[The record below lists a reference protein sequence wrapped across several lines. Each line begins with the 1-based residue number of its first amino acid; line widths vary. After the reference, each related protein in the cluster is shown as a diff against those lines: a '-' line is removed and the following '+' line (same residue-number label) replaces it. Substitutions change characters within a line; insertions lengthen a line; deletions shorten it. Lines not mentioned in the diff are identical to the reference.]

1 MNPPI
6 SPDLLPFAKGN
17 TAICYDPALIA
28 LCTSQLSSN
37 LSIHWW
43 RSFPS
48 SVAHFFCPY
57 LFYSHS
63 SSEYCL
69 FYYNIWRHMPPWS
82 IPIILNLLIMEQPKH
97 SQLSGYYL
105 NTLWL
110 ITHLYWPSLC
120 SEDTVCFFLPN
131 QLSILK
137 SHFLPWHSLCFIHT
151 SFYVFQALYVPSR
164 FTVWFYFSCFLYL
177 YRSFLFFKLS
187 TILFFSSLNF
197 FSFILLNIFF
207 IVFKLFYRILH
218 VLTFQM

>member
-43 RSFPS
+43 RSFLS

-120 SEDTVCFFLPN
+120 SEDTV
-131 QLSILK
+131 
-137 SHFLPWHSLCFIHT
+137 
-151 SFYVFQALYVPSR
+151 
-164 FTVWFYFSCFLYL
+164 FSYL
-177 YRSFLFFKLS
+177 INSP
-187 TILFFSSLNF
+187 FSSLISF
-197 FSFILLNIFF
+197 HDTHFVSFTLASMFSRHSMFLLALQCEHSDACCLTWYYAFPVMVDNIYF
-207 IVFKLFYRILH
+207 
-218 VLTFQM
+218 